1 MPKMPPFMRDG
12 TEMDFDGLREETAS
26 AVGESGKT
34 QSEIAREL
42 DLHRSAVSRAVK
54 ESGPRVQKIQR
65 RVLRHLTPYR
75 VEQRTYFKAQRE
87 D

>member
-1 MPKMPPFMRDG
+1 MRDG
-12 TEMDFDGLREETAS
+12 TELSFEELQQETAD
-26 AVGESGKT
+26 AVEASDKS
-34 QSEIAREL
+34 QSDVAREL
-42 DLHRSAVSRAVK
+42 GLHRSAVSRAVK

-75 VEQRTYFKAQRE
+75 VERRVYFKAHRE

>member
-1 MPKMPPFMRDG
+1 MRDG
-12 TEMDFDGLREETAS
+12 TELSFEELRQETAS
-26 AVGESGKT
+26 VVEKSGKS
-34 QSEIAREL
+34 QAAVAREL

-54 ESGPRVQKIQR
+54 ETGPRVQKIQR

-75 VEQRTYFKAQRE
+75 IERRVYFKAHRE

>member
-1 MPKMPPFMRDG
+1 MRDG
-12 TEMDFDGLREETAS
+12 TEMSFDELRDETAA
-26 AVGESGKT
+26 AVDESGKS
-34 QSEIAREL
+34 QSQVAREL
-42 DLHRSAVSRAVK
+42 DMHRSAVSRAVK

-75 VEQRTYFKAQRE
+75 IERRVSFKAHRE

>member
-1 MPKMPPFMRDG
+1 MRDG
-12 TEMDFDGLREETAS
+12 TEMSFDELRDETAA
-26 AVGESGKT
+26 AVDKSGKS
-34 QSEIAREL
+34 QAEVAREL

-65 RVLRHLTPYR
+65 RVLRHLTSYR
-75 VEQRTYFKAQRE
+75 IERRVRFKAHRE